1 MISSPGVDRM
11 VAYAEDLLLAFDW
24 ITWRLLKTLLELLLF
39 VMALTES
46 FEILSQV
53 ACKKLLKEPGIR
65 IILGNMVSCHLTGF
79 LFNLN

>member
-1 MISSPGVDRM
+1 MSSPGVDRM
-11 VAYAEDLLLAFDW
+11 VAYAEDLLLTFDW
-24 ITWRLLKTLLELLLF
+24 LTWHLLKLLELLLS

-53 ACKKLLKEPGIR
+53 ACKKLLKERGIR

-79 LFNLN
+79 LFNLE